1 MFNVDNSNIEIQAI
15 QKAIKENKSL
25 RMHKR
30 FMVILRHLEG
40 YLNYGIA
47 EIELLCANTVGT
59 YFNKYN
65 EYGLDGP
72 ILRHSTGATRLL
84 SDE

>member
-25 RMHKR
+25 RLHKR
-30 FMVILRHLEG
+30 FKVILRHLEG
-40 YLNYGIA
+40 YLNYEIA
-47 EIELLCANTVGT
+47 EMELLCANTVGT
-59 YFNKYN
+59 YINKYN
-65 EYGLDGP
+65 EYGLDGL
-72 ILRHSTGATRLL
+72 ILRHSTGVPRLL